1 MFMVI
6 TYGNLSKSLRELMLI
21 LAYILE
27 FGMAWIRL
35 TCPFSLDWELAAL
48 AHAQLDVN
56 ADRRPL

>member
-1 MFMVI
+1 MFTVI
-6 TYGNLSKSLRELMLI
+6 TYGYLSNNLPGLMQI

-35 TCPFSLDWELAAL
+35 TCPFSLDWELAAP

-56 ADRRPL
+56 ADSRPL